1 MGAEIVLILMLIG
14 VCVVCGLLAV
24 DLDQFGPQ
32 LSVIVG
38 AISTIFM
45 LLR

>member
-1 MGAEIVLILMLIG
+1 MEVVILILMLIG
-14 VCVVCGLLAV
+14 VCIVCGLLAI

-45 LLR
+45 LLQ